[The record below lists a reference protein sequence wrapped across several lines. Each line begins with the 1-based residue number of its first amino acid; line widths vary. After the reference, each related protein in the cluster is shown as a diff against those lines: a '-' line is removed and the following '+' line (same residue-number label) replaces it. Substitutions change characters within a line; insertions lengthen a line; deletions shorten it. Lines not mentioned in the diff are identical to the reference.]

1 MDNRFTFH
9 YVSIS
14 TLAPMT
20 EIATWFLFTFHYV
33 SISTFSCALSAF
45 AFLIIY
51 IPLCIYFN
59 FLASI
64 ALAFAM
70 FIYIPLCIY
79 FNRYYRAYIGCLRV
93 HLHSTM
99 YLFQP
104 ASGCRI
110 VFRHF
115 GFTFHYV
122 SISTCFP
129 AYSASLFKIYI
140 PLCIYFN

>member
-1 MDNRFTFH
+1 M
-9 YVSIS
+9 
-14 TLAPMT
+14 L
-20 EIATWFLFTFHYV
+20 
-33 SISTFSCALSAF
+33 
-45 AFLIIY
+45 IY

-59 FLASI
+59 FSSYDRNSNVV
-64 ALAFAM
+64 

-79 FNRYYRAYIGCLRV
+79 FNIQLCLFCLRFLNHLHSTMYLFQLLGFNRFGFRYV

-140 PLCIYFN
+140 PLCIFMFHFLHLNRIIFCP